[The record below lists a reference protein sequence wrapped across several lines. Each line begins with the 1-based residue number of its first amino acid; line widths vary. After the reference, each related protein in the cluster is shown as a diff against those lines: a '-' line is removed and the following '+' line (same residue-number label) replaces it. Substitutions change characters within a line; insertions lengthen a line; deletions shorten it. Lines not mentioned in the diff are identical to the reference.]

1 MHRVISQDLAASST
15 IKLSLRYDIQI
26 GIPAV
31 PKPEEKAAAM
41 SKIFRAVIMGPPG
54 SGKGTISEWIVR
66 DFSLKYLS
74 CGDLMRQNVR
84 SKTKLGLEMQ
94 PFMDKG
100 QLVPDELVTKF
111 ILHEANENFKNDPW
125 LLDGF
130 PRTVPQAE
138 ALYKDVELTCVVNL
152 AVPED
157 EITRRIEGRWIH
169 AASGRTYHTEFNPPK
184 VPFKDDA
191 TGEPLEQRP
200 DDKPATVR
208 ARLAAYRSQTE
219 PLLAYYDKKKL
230 LHEFHGTKSKEI
242 YPHVYKYLSS
252 IRQPVRALS
261 VD

>member
-152 AVPED
+152 AVPEE

-184 VPFKDDA
+184 VPFKDDV